1 MKREAHQVFV
11 TALFVQETNCPAGF
25 WHEPSEATKLVGA
38 SAGDGKVQECFPG
51 DHFLKTTS
59 CHQLE

>member
-25 WHEPSEATKLVGA
+25 WPPSWSVLPQGTVKYKNVFQ
-38 SAGDGKVQECFPG
+38 VTIF
-51 DHFLKTTS
+51 
-59 CHQLE
+59 

>member
-11 TALFVQETNCPAGF
+11 TALFVQETNCPG
-25 WHEPSEATKLVGA
+25 WLLATKLVGA
-38 SAGDGKVQECFPG
+38 SAGDGKVQERFPG